1 MIDRLFAL
9 LTNRWARLVL
19 VALVVGGLQ
28 TTLFGD
34 VRPFGTVVQFAL
46 LYAALAGAI
55 HGAEVGAIAGFV
67 VGFFYD
73 TALTTPFGLTAAVAA
88 LVGAGG
94 GLLPFLVRDPTW
106 WSISLAAAAATA
118 GGVLVLPA
126 AMILVGTPSGIGG
139 AVVGLAIV
147 AGALNLLL
155 SIPMIPAVRWTLR
168 DARMRD

>member
-1 MIDRLFAL
+1 MIDRLLAL

-67 VGFFYD
+67 VGFLYD

-106 WSISLAAAAATA
+106 WSISFAAAAATA

-168 DARMRD
+168 DTRLSG